1 MKPTRALLA
10 LLAAVVPFVAVVEA
24 GHEITFYPSY
34 YPQEIAVRFTEPA
47 MAATLLRQNK
57 IHAYAGP
64 DPFGG
69 GAIPAHVGWAESLRA
84 FVVLSFPRST
94 GAFAER
100 EARCAAGAAVA
111 RALGARAPFVPHPY
125 PVTPYHDDYVAHVD
139 LVQQARERGAGT
151 LPRVRADG
159 PLAGALA
166 AAGVPRAGADADA
179 VLEALELPALLA
191 GVETRLNGWIGPP
204 WLKEGWF
211 HAWLLQSGPAARR
224 AAEDSFRRRTEGTWA
239 GVAERLNLERRIV
252 TQSTAGC
259 ERVVLGYTVRREPL
273 NHEYSEGVE
282 NVAADAQA
290 GLASPM
296 FVRTV
301 KLKDFPWNGWLRVAV
316 PGRPRAAWN
325 PVGGFGDVAGR
336 MVWAAV
342 GDPALL
348 LDPDS
353 GRFIP
358 NRARPQAVSEVAEAP
373 ADALDPATLKTI
385 GAGVAA
391 RTKVVYRVL
400 LSNAH
405 DGQRLTVADVVYPYA
420 FAARW
425 GAEGSGREQD
435 AEVARASALAR
446 RALAAIRVTA
456 VAKEVKDLGDMQ
468 LMYDVP
474 QVEVYLKPALDAAT
488 AAALAPP
495 WSPVPWPV
503 LALME
508 QAVARGVGAFSESQA
523 QRRGVPW
530 LDLVRDSRQRAAL
543 SRLAGELER
552 TAWVPEALRGLVTP
566 GDARR
571 RWAALREFA
580 RTRGHFLPT
589 AGPYVLGKVTAEQ
602 VTLPVFRDFSYPLG
616 LGSFD
621 QYPIPLRAF
630 IVKAE
635 RRGERLE
642 IAAEVEN
649 IEKFER
655 SYKIVR
661 EPFRPQPASEKFR
674 EPLTVHWVVLGPN
687 DEVAAAGASR
697 DVQNGRLVVD
707 LAGRLKPGAY
717 RVALAL
723 ALNGNLVNPEVKVVA
738 Y

>member
-1 MKPTRALLA
+1 VKPTRALFVV
-10 LLAAVVPFVAVVEA
+10 LAAVVLFAAAVEA

-34 YPQEIAVRFTEPA
+34 YPQEIAVRFTQPA
-47 MAATLLRQNK
+47 TAATLLRQNK
-57 IHAYAGP
+57 IHAYAGH
-64 DPFGG
+64 DPFAG
-69 GAIPAHVGWAESLRA
+69 GAIPAYVRWAESLRA
-84 FVVLSFPRST
+84 FVVLTFPRPA

-111 RALGARAPFVPHPY
+111 RALGERAPFVSYPY

-139 LVQQARERGAGT
+139 LVQQARERPAGA
-151 LPRVRADG
+151 LPRVRA
-159 PLAGALA
+159 AGALA
-166 AAGVPRAGADADA
+166 AALATAGVPRAGADADA
-179 VLEALELPALLA
+179 ILEEVELSALLA
-191 GVETRLNGWIGPP
+191 GVETRLLGWTGPP
-204 WLKEGWF
+204 WLKEGWY
-211 HAWLLQSGPAARR
+211 HAWLLQSTATARK
-224 AAEDSFRRRTEGTWA
+224 AAEEAFRRRTDGGWSS
-239 GVAERLNLERRIV
+239 VAERLNLERRV
-252 TQSTAGC
+252 VAQLTADC
-259 ERVVLGYTVRREPL
+259 QRVVLGYTLRREPL
-273 NHEYSEGVE
+273 NNEYSEGIE

-290 GLASPM
+290 GLASPI

-316 PGRPRAAWN
+316 AGPPRAAWN
-325 PVGGFGDVAGR
+325 PVAGFGDVVGR

-348 LDPDS
+348 LDPDN
-353 GRFIP
+353 GRFVA
-358 NRARPQAVSEVAEAP
+358 NRARPQSVGEVTEAP
-373 ADALDPATLKTI
+373 ADALDPATLKPI
-385 GAGVAA
+385 GAGAAA

-405 DGQRLTVADVVYPYA
+405 DGRRLGVADVLYPYA
-420 FAARW
+420 FAAAW
-425 GAEGSGREQD
+425 AEGRGRAHD
-435 AEVARASALAR
+435 PEVERTTARAR
-446 RALAAIRVTA
+446 RALVALRVTG

-468 LMYDVP
+468 LLYDVP
-474 QVEVYLKPALDAAT
+474 HVEVYLKPALDGAT
-488 AAALAPP
+488 ATALAPP
-495 WSPVPWPV
+495 WSPVPWPA

-508 QAVARGVGAFSESQA
+508 QAVVRGIGAFSEQEA
-523 QRRGVPW
+523 RRRGVAW
-530 LDLVRDSRQRAAL
+530 LDPVRDSQQRAAL
-543 SRLAGELER
+543 SRLAAELQR
-552 TAWVPEALRGLVTP
+552 TAWVPEALRGMVSP
-566 GDARR
+566 DDARQ

-580 RTRGHFLPT
+580 RRHGHFLPT
-589 AGPYVLGKVTAEQ
+589 AGPYMLGRVTAEG

-630 IVKAE
+630 VVKTE

-642 IAAEVEN
+642 IQAEVEN

-674 EPLTVHWVVLGPN
+674 EPLAVHWVVLGPG

-697 DVQNGRLVVD
+697 EVHNGRLVVD
-707 LAGRLKPGAY
+707 LTGRLKPGAY